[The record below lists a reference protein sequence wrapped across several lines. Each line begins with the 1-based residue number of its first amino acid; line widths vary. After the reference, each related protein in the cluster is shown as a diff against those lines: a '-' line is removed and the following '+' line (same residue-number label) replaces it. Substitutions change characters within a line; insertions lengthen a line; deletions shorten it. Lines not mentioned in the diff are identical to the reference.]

1 MCLLITL
8 VGVDP
13 DHSIVVASNR
23 DERRDR
29 PSAPPGL
36 FVGERRRILSP
47 RDREAGGTW
56 IGVNDLGLFVGLT
69 NLKGAAEAGRGAPSR
84 GHLPHAALDQ
94 DSVEAA
100 ADAVTEAVER
110 ASFGGFQL
118 LVTDGRRAR
127 VLTHEGGR
135 IEDRA
140 FGEGPLVLTNEHR
153 PGALHLP
160 GLAAACA
167 EDLDLDARFGFLR
180 EVLCDEGAT
189 SGHPVLKRGG
199 AYGTVSSSL
208 LAIRPAA
215 IRDLVWGFAAGL
227 PDEVPYRRYGNL
239 ARRLVED
246 GAD

>member
-13 DHSIVVASNR
+13 DHPIVVASNR

-36 FVGERRRILSP
+36 FVGERRRILAP
-47 RDREAGGTW
+47 RDRRAGGTW

-69 NLKGAAEAGRGAPSR
+69 NLKGAAESGDAAPSR
-84 GHLPHAALDQ
+84 GHLPHTALDQ
-94 DSVEAA
+94 DSVDAA
-100 ADAVTEAVER
+100 AEAVTKAVGL
-110 ASFGGFQL
+110 APFGGFQL
-118 LVTDGRRAR
+118 LVTDGRQAR

-167 EDLDLDARFGFLR
+167 ADLDLDSRLGLLR
-180 EVLCDEGAT
+180 AALCDEGAI

-199 AYGTVSSSL
+199 TYGTVSSSL
-208 LAIRPAA
+208 LAIRPSA
-215 IRDLVWGFAAGL
+215 IRELVWRFAAGL
-227 PDEVPYRRYGNL
+227 PDEAPYKSYGNL
-239 ARRLVED
+239 ARRLVDE
-246 GAD
+246 